1 MVPSIGW
8 HPSPH
13 IPTTAVQWRLE
24 LQHCNDLQGI
34 LFSWTSF
41 VFLWLFPA
49 LEVAKQVLN
58 FFRFN
63 SFQSIVFINCFQTGF
78 VLSYLH
84 SISFYITEIVSGSS
98 QILYFNPVTKYSC
111 CSLDSLHFF
120 CLTHCLAFDFWD
132 RRTFCNSCIQDF
144 CNAQLRRWNDTIWK
158 PGLSSVWLYLCFLYF
173 HSQLLTAQ
181 NWSQVRPGCVCVF
194 VLLYLYIFT
203 FVNVINV
210 QLRPSREMAQIGS
223 QV

>member
-1 MVPSIGW
+1 MDGI
-8 HPSPH
+8 HPH

-24 LQHCNDLQGI
+24 LHCNDLQGI

-63 SFQSIVFINCFQTGF
+63 SFQSIVSNQFCFILFTFNIF
-78 VLSYLH
+78 LH
-84 SISFYITEIVSGSS
+84 HWNIWLQPNVVF
-98 QILYFNPVTKYSC
+98 TKYSC
-111 CSLDSLHFF
+111 CSLNFLHFF

-144 CNAQLRRWNDTIWK
+144 CNAQLCRWNNTIWK

-181 NWSQVRPGCVCVF
+181 NGSQVRPGCVCVF

>member
-34 LFSWTSF
+34 LFSRTSF

-63 SFQSIVFINCFQTGF
+63 SFQSIVSNQFCFILFTFNIF
-78 VLSYLH
+78 LH
-84 SISFYITEIVSGSS
+84 HWNIWLQPNVVF
-98 QILYFNPVTKYSC
+98 TKYSC
-111 CSLDSLHFF
+111 CSLNFLHFF

-144 CNAQLRRWNDTIWK
+144 CNAQLRRWNNTIWK

>member
-63 SFQSIVFINCFQTGF
+63 SFQSIVSNQFCFILFTFNIF
-78 VLSYLH
+78 LH
-84 SISFYITEIVSGSS
+84 HWNIWLQPNVVF
-98 QILYFNPVTKYSC
+98 TKYSC
-111 CSLDSLHFF
+111 CSLNFLHFF

-144 CNAQLRRWNDTIWK
+144 CNAQLRRWNNTIWK

>member
-1 MVPSIGW
+1 MVPSNGW

-41 VFLWLFPA
+41 VFAHFCDFFLHWKLQSKCWIFSDSILFNQ
-49 LEVAKQVLN
+49 L
-58 FFRFN
+58 
-63 SFQSIVFINCFQTGF
+63 SSSIVSNQFCFILFTFNIF
-78 VLSYLH
+78 LH
-84 SISFYITEIVSGSS
+84 HWNIWLQPNVVF
-98 QILYFNPVTKYSC
+98 TKYSC
-111 CSLDSLHFF
+111 CSLNFLHFF

-144 CNAQLRRWNDTIWK
+144 CNAQIHRWNNTIWK
-158 PGLSSVWLYLCFLYF
+158 PGLSSVWLYLCFLF
-173 HSQLLTAQ
+173 SFTTFDCSK
-181 NWSQVRPGCVCVF
+181 WKPGPAWLCLCICVIVF
-194 VLLYLYIFT
+194 VDLYFCIF
-203 FVNVINV
+203 V

>member
-41 VFLWLFPA
+41 VFAHFCDFFLHWKLQSKCWIFSDSILSNQLFPI
-49 LEVAKQVLN
+49 
-58 FFRFN
+58 
-63 SFQSIVFINCFQTGF
+63 SS

-84 SISFYITEIVSGSS
+84 SISFYITEISGSS
-98 QILYFNPVTKYSC
+98 QMLYFNPFTKYSC

-144 CNAQLRRWNDTIWK
+144 CNAQLRRWNNTIWK

-181 NWSQVRPGCVCVF
+181 NGSQVRPGCVCVF
-194 VLLYLYIFT
+194 VLLYLYICI
-203 FVNVINV
+203 FVNVITV